1 MILITIKKGVH
12 LMDATLYIKMLSD
25 ENINNLK
32 KMQYKYSVANVAEF
46 IELLKES
53 VYTKLPLSDFNGKP
67 CVYMKHVLQ
76 FQSLPTKLLLMPQND
91 FYSTEA
97 MEEEVYA
104 TLAIE
109 SIDSSRESI
118 RKIFKGYAPNG
129 YAENRIYS
137 MKKGLD
143 FISEKTNIITEENI
157 YLLYQTIADFLDE
170 ENKLLPGQFYRHDS
184 VYIVG
189 TEIEHTGL
197 NHSQIPE
204 YMEKLLEFIHKDDNI
219 DDLYKAAMIHFY
231 FAYLHPYFDGN
242 GRMARLLHQ
251 WYLIQKG
258 YSSAMFVSF
267 SYHIQHT
274 RKKYYRAYKLI
285 EDNAKISGVMDITP
299 FLIYF
304 AENIYNNIKKQ
315 GTKKIDQMSIFQ
327 SALKD
332 GKITEKEKELW
343 NFVLAHYGEHEFST
357 KQLEKDFSNAAYATI
372 RSFVLKFTE
381 IGLLTSIQYSN
392 RTKYKLLQ

>member
-118 RKIFKGYAPNG
+118 RKIFK
-129 YAENRIYS
+129 AENRIYS

-157 YLLYQTIADFLDE
+157 YLLY
-170 ENKLLPGQFYRHDS
+170 
-184 VYIVG
+184 
-189 TEIEHTGL
+189 
-197 NHSQIPE
+197 
-204 YMEKLLEFIHKDDNI
+204 
-219 DDLYKAAMIHFY
+219 
-231 FAYLHPYFDGN
+231 
-242 GRMARLLHQ
+242 
-251 WYLIQKG
+251 
-258 YSSAMFVSF
+258 
-267 SYHIQHT
+267 
-274 RKKYYRAYKLI
+274 
-285 EDNAKISGVMDITP
+285 
-299 FLIYF
+299 
-304 AENIYNNIKKQ
+304 
-315 GTKKIDQMSIFQ
+315 
-327 SALKD
+327 
-332 GKITEKEKELW
+332 
-343 NFVLAHYGEHEFST
+343 
-357 KQLEKDFSNAAYATI
+357 
-372 RSFVLKFTE
+372 
-381 IGLLTSIQYSN
+381 
-392 RTKYKLLQ
+392 